1 MSESFRD
8 EVLRVVARIPKGSV
22 MTYKDVA
29 ELAGHPGAA
38 RAVGTI
44 MISNY
49 DDHVPCHRVVCS
61 DGSPGRYN
69 RGDGRKVELLRK
81 EGAV

>member
-1 MSESFRD
+1 MSASFR
-8 EVLRVVARIPKGSV
+8 EKVLRVVARIPKGSV

-29 ELAGHPGAA
+29 EHVGHSGAA
-38 RAVGTI
+38 RAVGTVI
-44 MISNY
+44 RSNY
-49 DDHVPCHRVVCS
+49 DDRIPCHRVVRS

-81 EGAV
+81 EGVV